1 MTAHYNYVTIRK
13 NKSPL
18 KWSREAK
25 KGCTETLIYLFVYMK
40 PFCLFIDGRVFIF
53 AKLSFNQGPERL
65 ERRMTAMNYQKKT
78 VVASVAGL
86 TLEGMDIMFISFA
99 MSMIIAHFHIDM
111 ATGGLISSITNLGM
125 LVGGTIFG
133 ILADKFGRVKVFTYT
148 IILFAIGTAL
158 TGLATNIEQVYIFRF
173 IAGLGAGGE
182 YGIGMA
188 LVAEAWPKNKQ
199 GRASSYVSVGAQ
211 YGVILAAL
219 LSALILPN
227 WGWRGLFFVGII
239 PVIFAFMVR
248 KNLDESPEWVAA
260 QKEKKLVKK
269 QGNLKELFATRRTA
283 FTTVALAIMATVQ
296 IAGYNGL
303 MIWLPS
309 MLQKSQGLSVS
320 GSALWTISTAV
331 GMIVGM
337 LTFGQFIDRF
347 GMKRTYGI
355 FLIASAVA
363 VFLYS
368 YASGSAGVLIGGA
381 IVGFFANGMF
391 AGYGALISHYYP
403 VEVRSTATN
412 TIFNFGR
419 ALGGLSPILVGFI
432 LQHANVTVAMGYL
445 AVLYCV
451 SFIAMLSLKKGKAEQ
466 TQERFV
472 STAKAV

>member
-1 MTAHYNYVTIRK
+1 MDYR
-13 NKSPL
+13 
-18 KWSREAK
+18 
-25 KGCTETLIYLFVYMK
+25 
-40 PFCLFIDGRVFIF
+40 
-53 AKLSFNQGPERL
+53 
-65 ERRMTAMNYQKKT
+65 KKT

-99 MSMIIAHFHIDM
+99 MSMIIAEFHIDL

-125 LVGGTIFG
+125 LVGGVIFG

-148 IILFAIGTAL
+148 ILLFAVGTAL
-158 TGLATNIEQVYIFRF
+158 TGLASNIEQVYLFRF
-173 IAGLGAGGE
+173 IAGIGAGGE

-188 LVAEAWPKNKQ
+188 LVAEAWPKKKQ

-211 YGVILAAL
+211 FGVILAAL
-219 LSALILPN
+219 LSAMILPS
-227 WGWRGLFFVGII
+227 WGWRGLFFIGVI

-248 KNLDESPEWVAA
+248 KNLDESPEWLASK
-260 QKEKKLVKK
+260 KEKQFVQK
-269 QGNLKELFATRRTA
+269 QGKIKLLFATPRIA

-309 MLQKSQGLSVS
+309 MLQQSQGLSVS

-331 GMIVGM
+331 GMIAGM
-337 LTFGQFIDRF
+337 LTFGQFMDRF
-347 GMKRTYGI
+347 GIKRTYGI

-368 YASGSAGVLIGGA
+368 FAAGSTGVLIGGA
-381 IVGFFANGMF
+381 IVGFFSNGMF

-403 VEVRSTATN
+403 VEIRSTATN

-432 LQHANVTVAMGYL
+432 LQHANVTTAMSYL
-445 AVLYCV
+445 AGLYCL
-451 SFIAMLSLKKGKAEQ
+451 SFITMLSLRKAKKERK
-466 TQERFV
+466 QEII
-472 STAKAV
+472 SALPNAI

>member
-1 MTAHYNYVTIRK
+1 
-13 NKSPL
+13 
-18 KWSREAK
+18 
-25 KGCTETLIYLFVYMK
+25 
-40 PFCLFIDGRVFIF
+40 
-53 AKLSFNQGPERL
+53 
-65 ERRMTAMNYQKKT
+65 MNYQKKT
-78 VVASVAGL
+78 VVASTAGL

-99 MSMIIAHFHIDM
+99 MSMIIAEFNIDM

-125 LVGGTIFG
+125 LFGGILFG

-211 YGVILAAL
+211 FGVILAAL
-219 LSALILPN
+219 LSALILPT
-227 WGWRGLFFVGII
+227 WGWRGLFFIGAL
-239 PVIFAFMVR
+239 PVIFAFIVR
-248 KNLDESPEWVAA
+248 KNLDESPEWLAS
-260 QKEKKLVKK
+260 QKVKK
-269 QGNLKELFATRRTA
+269 QKRNQGNLKELFSTRKTA
-283 FTTVALAIMATVQ
+283 LTTAALAIMATVQ

-309 MLQKSQGLSVS
+309 MLQQSQGLSVS
-320 GSALWTISTAV
+320 SSALWTISTAV

-337 LTFGQFIDRF
+337 LTFGQFMDRL

-355 FLIASAVA
+355 FLLASAVA

-368 YASGSAGVLIGGA
+368 YASGSTGVLIGGA
-381 IVGFFANGMF
+381 IVGFFSNGMF
-391 AGYGALISHYYP
+391 AGYGALISYYYP
-403 VEVRSTATN
+403 VEIRSTATN

-432 LQHANVTVAMGYL
+432 LENANVTVAMSYL
-445 AVLYCV
+445 AILYCI
-451 SFIAMLSLKKGKAEQ
+451 SFIAMVSLRKGKDSRK
-466 TQERFV
+466 QE
-472 STAKAV
+472 TMTTLKAV